1 MIANAAPGPERRAQA
16 RPTPRF
22 ARRLGLLLVALNC
35 VLLLVLDL
43 PFEQVLRGEVFD
55 AYQRAFPRERTGDP
69 VVIVAVDERSLR
81 EVGQWPWPRARLAQ
95 LIERLIV
102 GAPAAIAIDALFVEP
117 DRFAPGEIVRQLAL
131 PPAAIGPL
139 ERHLPDSDR
148 RLASAIRGSPVI
160 LGVAGVPDEAGVP
173 PGPLPVASLRIFGE
187 DPAPFVRHY
196 PALLQSLPLIAG
208 AARGQALLNSEP
220 ERGVHRR
227 VPALAAVGAGTLLP
241 GLAVETLRVVGG
253 GTLAVESGRD
263 GVRRIGIA
271 DVEIPVEAN
280 GDWWLHFSAWTARPT
295 LSAADVLA
303 GAYDPDLVQG
313 RIMLLGYTALGLQDI
328 VTTPVGRMPGVA
340 LHAEAIENALAG
352 RLLSRPAWT
361 HWLEFAAMTLLSLVA
376 VFGAPALGPA
386 RILAFVA
393 LGATA
398 FVAAALG
405 LFTSQGVLVDA
416 VNPLAG
422 VGLVLIGVL
431 GGSLAEVQLQ
441 RRLLR
446 EQLGASR
453 DAQQRM
459 QGELDTARRIQ
470 IGMLPRAETLAGVP
484 GLDLAA
490 LSEPARTV
498 GGDLYDF
505 FFVGKRRL
513 FFVVGDV
520 SGKGLPSALLM
531 ALAKALIKSAAL
543 RAEGDPGAALSAAND
558 AIAQDNPELLFVTV
572 FAGCL
577 DLDSGALLYANA
589 GHEAPLRLAAG
600 RVDPGP
606 GAGGPPLCT
615 VDGFRYES
623 LPLALAPGEA
633 LCIYTDGITDAR
645 AADESM
651 FGRERLLARLGGLPA
666 GASAQ
671 AIVDAIGAAVR
682 LHAGST
688 EQTDDMTVL
697 VVARR

>member
-1 MIANAAPGPERRAQA
+1 MTASTAQTPERRARA
-16 RPTPRF
+16 RPAPHF
-22 ARRLGLLLVALNC
+22 ARRLGLLLIALTC
-35 VLLLVLDL
+35 ALLALDL

-69 VVIVAVDERSLR
+69 VVVVEIDERSLR
-81 EVGQWPWPRARLAQ
+81 EIGQWPWPRARLAQ
-95 LIERLIV
+95 LVERLVV
-102 GAPAAIAIDALFVEP
+102 GAPVAIAIDALFVEP
-117 DRFAPGEIVRQLAL
+117 DRFAPTEIARQLAL
-131 PPAAIGPL
+131 PPAAVGVL
-139 ERHLPDSDR
+139 AQHLPDSDR

-160 LGVAGVPDEAGVP
+160 LGIAGVPADAGIP
-173 PGPLPVASLRIFGE
+173 PGPAPAASLRIFGE
-187 DPAPFVRHY
+187 NPAQFVRHY
-196 PALLQSLPLIAG
+196 PALLQSLPVIAE

-227 VPALAAVGAGTLLP
+227 VPALAATGAGTLLP
-241 GLAVETLRVVGG
+241 GLAVETLRVVAGSPI
-253 GTLAVESGRD
+253 AVDSDRD

-271 DVEIPVEAN
+271 DIEIPVESN
-280 GDWWLHFSAWTARPT
+280 GDWWLHFSAWTARPA

-303 GAYDPDLVQG
+303 GVYDPALVQG
-313 RIMLLGYTALGLQDI
+313 RIVLLGYTALGLQDI

-352 RLLSRPAWT
+352 RLLSRPTWAR
-361 HWLEFAAMTLLSLVA
+361 WLELAAMTLLSLVVVLA
-376 VFGAPALGPA
+376 APTLGPV
-386 RILAFVA
+386 RTLGFVA
-393 LGATA
+393 LGAVA
-398 FVAAALG
+398 LVAAALG
-405 LFTSQGVLVDA
+405 LFVSQGVLVDA
-416 VNPLAG
+416 VNPLTG
-422 VGLVLIGVL
+422 VGLVLLGVL

-470 IGMLPRAETLAGVP
+470 VGMLPRAGALAGVP
-484 GLDLAA
+484 GLELAA
-490 LSEPARTV
+490 FSEPARTV

-505 FFVGKRRL
+505 FLVGARRL

-531 ALAKALIKSAAL
+531 ALAKALVKSAAL
-543 RAEGDPGAALSAAND
+543 RAEGDPGAALTAAND
-558 AIAQDNPELLFVTV
+558 AIAQDNPELLFVTA

-589 GHEAPLRLAAG
+589 GHEAPLRIAAG
-600 RVDPGP
+600 RVHAGP
-606 GAGGPPLCT
+606 AAGGPPLCT

-623 LPLALAPGEA
+623 LPLQLAHGDA

-645 AADESM
+645 AADDEM
-651 FGRERLLARLGGLPA
+651 FGRARLLSCIDGSPA
-666 GASAQ
+666 GAGAQ
-671 AIVDAIGAAVR
+671 AIADAIGDAVR
-682 LHAGST
+682 MHAGST

-697 VVARR
+697 VLARR

>member
-1 MIANAAPGPERRAQA
+1 MTTGTAPTPERRAHT
-16 RPTPRF
+16 RPAPHF
-22 ARRLGLLLVALNC
+22 ARRLGLLLIALNC

-55 AYQRAFPRERTGDP
+55 AYQRAFPRKRTGDP
-69 VVIVAVDERSLR
+69 VVIVAIDERSLR
-81 EVGQWPWPRARLAQ
+81 EIGQWPWPRARLAQ

-117 DRFAPGEIVRQLAL
+117 DRFAPTEIVRQLAL
-131 PPAAIGPL
+131 PPAAVGPL

-173 PGPLPVASLRIFGE
+173 RGTVPAATLRTFGE
-187 DPAPFVRHY
+187 DPARFVRRY
-196 PALLQSLPLIAG
+196 PTLLQSLPVIAG

-227 VPALAAVGAGTLLP
+227 VPALAAIGAGTLLP
-241 GLAVETLRVVGG
+241 GLAVETLRVVAGG
-253 GTLAVESGRD
+253 AIAVETGRE

-271 DVEIPVEAN
+271 DIEIPVEAN
-280 GDWWLHFSAWTARPT
+280 GDWWLHFSAWAARPT

-303 GAYDPDLVQG
+303 GAYDPDLVEG
-313 RIMLLGYTALGLQDI
+313 RIVLIGYTALGLQDI

-352 RLLSRPAWT
+352 RLLSRPTWT
-361 HWLEFAAMTLLSLVA
+361 RWVEFAAMTLLSLVA
-376 VFGAPALGPA
+376 VLGAPALGPA
-386 RILAFVA
+386 RTLALVA
-393 LGATA
+393 LGAMA
-398 FVAAALG
+398 FVATALG
-405 LFTSQGVLVDA
+405 LFANQDVLVDA

-431 GGSLAEVQLQ
+431 GGSLAEVQQQ

-446 EQLGASR
+446 AQLGASR
-453 DAQQRM
+453 DVQQRM

-470 IGMLPRAETLAGVP
+470 IGMLPRAGSLAGVP

-490 LSEPARTV
+490 FSEPARTV

-505 FFVGKRRL
+505 FFVGGRRL
-513 FFVVGDV
+513 FFLVGDV

-543 RAEGDPGAALSAAND
+543 RAGGDPGAALTAAND

-589 GHEAPLRLAAG
+589 GHEAPLRISAG
-600 RVDPGP
+600 RVHAGP

-615 VDGFRYES
+615 VDGFRYDS
-623 LPLALAPGEA
+623 LPLQLGHGEA
-633 LCIYTDGITDAR
+633 LCVYTDGITDAR
-645 AADESM
+645 AADDAM
-651 FGRERLLARLGGLPA
+651 FGRERLLACVDGLPS
-666 GASAQ
+666 GTDAQ
-671 AIVDAIGAAVR
+671 AVADAIGDAVR
-682 LHAGST
+682 MHAGST